1 MPTIMDLPQ
10 ELLELVFE
18 HLIAPYLGPL
28 HEQGYRPNSVALTV
42 SRMRLVCRAWAA
54 WLFEHHLYQTLWFQ
68 SSTTLLAFLDHL
80 QSRRSPMLPRP
91 KCRYLMVF
99 SLWTHDQRN
108 LVEPPRSDLI
118 TPEILESLILLFS
131 DSIITL
137 HLGFVDFF
145 GLPSQTIKAM
155 GQIKNLCTLRLDPD
169 SDNLDKDNTYWW
181 DDDDEEW
188 DVSMEAN
195 ATCLNSLLT
204 QAQAL
209 KLLEVGL
216 PVRFPSMPAAD
227 LQNKVVARYPAITY
241 LKVDTMSLSPDA
253 LLNLSR
259 VLKPTLKLLSIR
271 DFSADRHADL
281 FVPVYETLK
290 DTLEGLSVICTESAQ
305 QIRHLSFPKLRVL
318 AIHWLSDF
326 SLLSKPIF
334 SQSPIETVAIN
345 SSYMLLDGVTR
356 GAFSPLAHLKQFV
369 IMDAPP
375 DYTPSQMWLDACE
388 ARHVKCINIYQ
399 SDLSLLMRL

>member
-1 MPTIMDLPQ
+1 
-10 ELLELVFE
+10 
-18 HLIAPYLGPL
+18 
-28 HEQGYRPNSVALTV
+28 
-42 SRMRLVCRAWAA
+42 
-54 WLFEHHLYQTLWFQ
+54 
-68 SSTTLLAFLDHL
+68 
-80 QSRRSPMLPRP
+80 
-91 KCRYLMVF
+91 MVF
-99 SLWTHDQRN
+99 SLWTHDQRI

-118 TPEILESLILLFS
+118 TPEILENLILLFS

-155 GQIKNLCTLRLDPD
+155 GGIKNLCTLRLDPD

-195 ATCLNSLLT
+195 ASCLSSLLM

-209 KLLEVGL
+209 KSLEVGL

-227 LQNKVVARYPAITY
+227 LQNTAAARYPPITY
-241 LKVDTMSLSPDA
+241 LKVDTMSLSPDV

-259 VLKPTLKLLSIR
+259 ALKPTLKLLSIR

-281 FVPVYETLK
+281 FVSVYETLK

-305 QIRHLSFPKLRVL
+305 QIRHLCFPKLRVL

-326 SLLSKPIF
+326 SLFSKPIF
-334 SQSPIETVAIN
+334 SQSAIETVAIN
-345 SSYMLLDGVTR
+345 SSYMLLEGLPRD
-356 GAFSPLAHLKQFV
+356 AFSHLSHLKQFV
-369 IMDAPP
+369 IMDAPL
-375 DYTPSQMWLDACE
+375 DYTPPQMWLDACE
-388 ARHVKCINIYQ
+388 ARRVKYINMYQ
-399 SDLSLLMRL
+399 SDLSLLMVSQIIPPSALTVHSLSIYEYYPTREDESLY